1 MQVSAPNNI
10 KIYNLS
16 SGKSLPEWLSERKRR
31 SLSKN
36 VDIRRRIELIQDFDM
51 PGISTSIRVSKDE
64 QYILATGIYKPRIKC
79 FDVHNLAL
87 KFERCFD
94 SEIITF
100 ETISD
105 DYSKIIFLQCDRS
118 VEFHAAHGRYYKLR
132 VPNFGRDLKYHYPSC
147 DVFIVGDSNKIYRIN
162 LERGQFLQSF
172 ETEAT
177 SINKCEINPLHHLL
191 TVGTQEGKIEAWDPR
206 VRNKVGVLDCVLHC
220 ITQDNLQTVPAI
232 TALKFQGGLNLG
244 VGTST
249 GHVLIYDIR
258 SNKPLLVKDHMYGLP
273 IKCIDFHQKM
283 DLVYSMD
290 SSIIKIWKKDSG
302 KLYTSIEAQHNFNDL
317 SVMPDSGM
325 LLTANESAKMQVY
338 YIPSLGPAPYWCSFL
353 DNLTEE
359 LEELNYD
366 IIYDDYKFVT
376 DKELDELSLSHLK
389 GTNLL
394 RAYMHGYFMD
404 IRLYR
409 KARDVMKPFEFEEY
423 KKKRIRDRI
432 KEEAVSRVQIQKLP
446 SVNQELALKL
456 IENTNINN
464 KKKQTSSNLLKDER
478 FKALFNNPDFQVDKN
493 SEEYA
498 LLNPVV
504 SQLAKNKAKK
514 LKRQLANEE
523 EEEENKIYEDKSK
536 GNSSD
541 ESFIHDSS
549 DNDSS
554 DDEKQWVKEVQKNY
568 RLIKKNEREREQQN
582 EDNINLIPKDE
593 LKIDEIKNQ
602 VKFEDGGPQKKKQN
616 KATFGARLENE
627 ETHNVKV
634 SGSRGSKEM
643 TFVIGKVDCN
653 NKRKND
659 TNLPQQNHEEYTE
672 IFVPSLLTSITT
684 AFQSTDQVDE
694 ITEDYEN
701 FISTSAVLHYC
712 KHKILRPYLRL
723 LGVMGLRPINSDD
736 SDHFL
741 RCSILSNLHTIQVTI
756 FICIGYILQYMACF
770 RRDRG
775 FCYKVS
781 LEQNTLDVSEEQTQE
796 PSCYGNVIFSYL
808 IPSILHLIAY
818 LYTIY
823 LFRVKENEQL
833 QNLMERAFLLSSNPI
848 NHGNQK
854 RLVHILWLFIA
865 LSIVWIIMAL
875 VTVNI
880 QMAERNIVF
889 QWVENSSY
897 QVKIMLKVFLIICT
911 LWHDMVQGTI
921 ITSYCL
927 QGQLLMSHLY
937 FLRGKLLQH
946 ILLPIDWMRNQ
957 LLFGLIDLFV
967 YSINMFPSVCDLQDI
982 DEFKKLLKYFNDEL
996 GPAVCIYTIVNLSW
1010 AVAGIIWLFQY
1021 YINNGDT
1028 NHVTYVNVMNVVL
1041 WILISI
1047 APFIQAARLTNAC
1060 SMIRAVGH
1068 EIRIR
1073 PFVYQTT
1080 PGEDLDSILLY
1091 TSSLKM
1097 GAKLFKIP
1105 IKSRYLCLLL
1115 TIGSI
1120 SILTLG
1126 QCEFFS

>member
-31 SLSKN
+31 KLSKN
-36 VDIRRRIELIQDFDM
+36 VDVRRRIELIQDFDM

-64 QYILATGIYKPRIKC
+64 QYILATGIYKPRVKC

-94 SEIITF
+94 SEVITF
-100 ETISD
+100 ETISN

-118 VEFHAAHGRYYKLR
+118 VEFHAAHGKYYKLR
-132 VPNFGRDLKYHYPSC
+132 VPNFGRDMKYHYPSC

-162 LERGQFLQSF
+162 LERGQFLQPF

-177 SINKCEINPLHHLL
+177 LINKCEINPLHHLL
-191 TVGTQEGKIEAWDPR
+191 IIGTQEGKIEAWDPR
-206 VRNKVGVLDCVLHC
+206 VKNKVGVLDCGLQC
-220 ITQDNLQTVPAI
+220 ITQNKLETVPAI

-258 SNKPLLVKDHMYGLP
+258 SNKPLLTKDHMYGLP

-290 SSIIKIWKKDSG
+290 SSIVKIWNKDSG
-302 KLYTSIEAQHNFNDL
+302 KLYTSIEAQNDFNDL
-317 SVMPDSGM
+317 SVIPNSGM
-325 LLTANESAKMQVY
+325 LLTANESVKMQVY
-338 YIPSLGPAPYWCSFL
+338 YIPSLGPAPHWCSFL

-376 DKELDELSLSHLK
+376 DKELEELSLSHLK

-432 KEEAVSRVQIQKLP
+432 KEETVSRVQIQKLP

-456 IENTNINN
+456 IENTNVTN
-464 KKKQTSSNLLKDER
+464 KKKQMCSNLLKDER
-478 FKALFNNPDFQVDKN
+478 FKALFNNPDFEIDKN

-504 SQLAKNKAKK
+504 SQLDKNKTKI
-514 LKRQLANEE
+514 LKQQLAYNEE
-523 EEEENKIYEDKSK
+523 KEKEDKISEDKSK

-554 DDEKQWVKEVQKNY
+554 DNEKQWVKEVRKNY
-568 RLIKKNEREREQQN
+568 RLIKKNEREKEQLN
-582 EDNINLIPKDE
+582 EDSINPISKDE
-593 LKIDEIKNQ
+593 LKMDKIKSQ

-627 ETHNVKV
+627 EMHNTKI

-643 TFVIGKVDCN
+643 TFVIRKVDCN
-653 NKRKND
+653 NKCKND
-659 TNLPQQNHEEYTE
+659 TNLSQQTHEEYTE
-672 IFVPSLLTSITT
+672 IFVPSILTSITT
-684 AFQSTDQVDE
+684 TFQSTDQVDE

-723 LGVMGLRPINSDD
+723 LGVMGLRPTNSDD

-741 RCSILSNLHTIQVTI
+741 RCSILANLHTIQVTI

-775 FCYKVS
+775 FCYKVLT
-781 LEQNTLDVSEEQTQE
+781 LEQNALNVNGEQMQE
-796 PSCYGNVIFSYL
+796 PSCYGNVIFNYL
-808 IPSILHLIAY
+808 IPSILHLVAY
-818 LYTIY
+818 LYMIY

-848 NHGNQK
+848 NRGNQK

-875 VTVNI
+875 VIVNI
-880 QMAERNIVF
+880 QIAEKNIMF
-889 QWVENSSY
+889 QWMENSPY
-897 QVKIMLKVFLIICT
+897 QIKIMLKVFLIICT

-946 ILLPIDWMRNQ
+946 ILLPIDWMR
-957 LLFGLIDLFV
+957 
-967 YSINMFPSVCDLQDI
+967 DI

-1021 YINNGDT
+1021 YINNDDT
-1028 NHVTYVNVMNVVL
+1028 NRVTYVNVMNVAL

-1060 SMIRAVGH
+1060 STIRAVGH

-1097 GAKLFKIP
+1097 CAKLFKIP

>member
-64 QYILATGIYKPRIKC
+64 QYILATGIYKPRVKC
-79 FDVHNLAL
+79 FDVHNLGL

-94 SEIITF
+94 
-100 ETISD
+100 TISD
-105 DYSKIIFLQCDRS
+105 DYSKIVFLQCDRS
-118 VEFHAAHGRYYKLR
+118 VEFHTAHGKYYKLR

-206 VRNKVGVLDCVLHC
+206 VRNKVGVLDCALHC
-220 ITQDNLQTVPAI
+220 ITQEKLETVPSI

-249 GHVLIYDIR
+249 GHVLLYDIR
-258 SNKPLLVKDHMYGLP
+258 SNKPFLVKDHMYGLP

-290 SSIIKIWKKDSG
+290 SSIVKIWNKDSG
-302 KLYTSIEAQHNFNDL
+302 KLYTSIEASQHNFNDL
-317 SVMPDSGM
+317 SVIPNSGM
-325 LLTANESAKMQVY
+325 LLTANESVKMQIY

-404 IRLYR
+404 IRLYK

-423 KKKRIRDRI
+423 KKKIIRDKI

-456 IENTNINN
+456 MENTYIKN

-504 SQLAKNKAKK
+504 SQLVKNKAKK
-514 LKRQLANEE
+514 LKQLPNEE
-523 EEEENKIYEDKSK
+523 EDEQEDNIYEDKSK

-541 ESFIHDSS
+541 ESFIHDNS

-568 RLIKKNEREREQQN
+568 RLIKKNEREREQN
-582 EDNINLIPKDE
+582 EDNINLIPKYE
-593 LKIDEIKNQ
+593 LDKIKNQ

-627 ETHNVKV
+627 ETHNIKV

-643 TFVIGKVDCN
+643 TFVIRKVDCN
-653 NKRKND
+653 NKYKND
-659 TNLPQQNHEEYTE
+659 TNLPQQNREEYTE
-672 IFVPSLLTSITT
+672 IFVPSILTSITT
-684 AFQSTDQVDE
+684 FQSTDQVHE

-723 LGVMGLRPINSDD
+723 LGVMGLRPTNSDD

-775 FCYKVS
+775 FCYKIF
-781 LEQNTLDVSEEQTQE
+781 LEQNGPDSEEQTQE

-808 IPSILHLIAY
+808 IPSILHLVAY

-889 QWVENSSY
+889 QWMENSPY

-946 ILLPIDWMRNQ
+946 VLLPIDWMR
-957 LLFGLIDLFV
+957 
-967 YSINMFPSVCDLQDI
+967 DI

-1021 YINNGDT
+1021 YINNGDS
-1028 NHVTYVNVMNVVL
+1028 NHVTYVNAMNVAL

-1097 GAKLFKIP
+1097 CAKLFKIP

-1126 QCEFFS
+1126 QCEFLS